1 MEYKVNEDFE
11 EGIDSET
18 VVSTSED
25 ERVVGE
31 DFENKK
37 NRQGKQ
43 VLEVRRA
50 IEDYLDQARL
60 RKELDYLFD
69 DKDEE

>member
-1 MEYKVNEDFE
+1 LEYKVNEDFE